1 MDSTATSD
9 TFFPASGSSPPSD
22 GGQALTSHDAAP
34 FDGQALPPQLIEDLA
49 ALLASALVADIRQF
63 PNLAE
68 IQANH
73 DPTVES
79 PRGRNRREAPS
90 GILGAGRKAASG
102 ARRQPRS

>member
-1 MDSTATSD
+1 MDSKATSD

-22 GGQALTSHDAAP
+22 NDQAAKSNDAAP

-68 IQANH
+68 IHANH
-73 DPTVES
+73 HATVES
-79 PRGRNRREAPS
+79 PRGHDRREAPS
-90 GILGAGRKAASG
+90 GILAAGHKALSG
-102 ARRQPRS
+102 IPRQARS

>member
-1 MDSTATSD
+1 MDSKATSD
-9 TFFPASGSSPPSD
+9 TFFTASGSSPPSD
-22 GGQALTSHDAAP
+22 GGQALTSKDAAP
-34 FDGQALPPQLIEDLA
+34 FDGQALPPQLIEDFA

-79 PRGRNRREAPS
+79 PR
-90 GILGAGRKAASG
+90 
-102 ARRQPRS
+102 